1 MKLYATINDR
11 DGTFE
16 KVILCQFKDKNG
28 NNVFIEEEYN
38 GRFDIVFFKVLL
50 DTGYCCE
57 EYYYPVDR
65 YTIVRLEIYK

>member
-16 KVILCQFKDKNG
+16 RVVLCQFKDKNG
-28 NNVFIEEEYN
+28 NNVFIEEEDN
-38 GRFDIVFFKVLL
+38 ERSDTIFFKVLL
-50 DTGYCCE
+50 DTGYCSE
-57 EYYYPVDR
+57 YYYYPVDR